1 MNTAKIDEFYSLME
15 DYYYNKT
22 APSVTQISDSCKRD
36 PFRVLI
42 STIISLRTKDSVTL
56 KASKS
61 LFKLSADPENM
72 MNLSE
77 EEIVNAIYPA
87 GFYRRKAV
95 TIKAICKDIVERFG
109 GKVPADLDKLLSLKG
124 VGRKTANLVLVEGFG
139 MDAVCVDTH
148 VHRICN
154 RAGIVKTKTP
164 DETEMCLREILPVQ
178 YWKKWNEMLVSYGQN
193 VCKPR
198 GPLCSSCKLFHLCDK
213 VGVKIKGDSHET
225 PDR

>member
-1 MNTAKIDEFYSLME
+1 MKTTKIHEFYSLLE
-15 DYYYNKT
+15 DYYFSQKP
-22 APSVTQISDSCKRD
+22 PSVTQISDRCKRD

-56 KASKS
+56 KASES
-61 LFKLSADPENM
+61 LFELSSEPEKM
-72 MNLSE
+72 MNLAE
-77 EEIVNAIYPA
+77 EEIINAIYPA

-95 TIKAICKDIVERFG
+95 TIKAVCKDIVERFD
-109 GKVPADLDKLLSLKG
+109 GKVPADLDELLSLKG

-154 RAGIVKTKTP
+154 RAGFVKTKTP
-164 DETEMCLREILPVQ
+164 DETEMRLREILPVK